1 MDALLK
7 KFVAYLNETMGLEIL
22 LDKWEGEAALPLYL
36 REQYG
41 FYQAQRIPGAK
52 NVVFLADRTGQPPGV
67 IEKNLRYLAGKT
79 QAALVYV
86 RETITSYERKRL
98 IEKRISFV
106 VPGNQMYLPFCGIDL
121 REWYT
126 GSNDKTDAFSPATQY
141 LLLYLMQKS
150 EPMDSNQTSIA
161 NQMGYTNMTVVR
173 AFREIE
179 NAGLGVI
186 ERIGKEKH
194 LSLKGNRHAVWK
206 KAETLLNTPV
216 QQKFYVRGL
225 NFQPSM
231 DSRFVI
237 AGESALAK
245 FSMLNEPRVPVW
257 AIQSR
262 AWKND
267 KALQN
272 KFEMQLYPET
282 GSIEL
287 ELWRYPVNMTA
298 EDGTVDKLSL
308 YLAIK
313 DCQDDRIQEA
323 LAKMLEAVGW

>member
-52 NVVFLADRTGQPPGV
+52 NVVLLADRTGQPPAV

-79 QAALVYV
+79 QAALIYV

-141 LLLYLMQKS
+141 LLLYLMQNS
-150 EPMDSNQTSIA
+150 ESRGSNQTSIA

-179 NAGLGVI
+179 KAGLGVI
-186 ERIGKEKH
+186 ERTGK
-194 LSLKGNRHAVWK
+194 
-206 KAETLLNTPV
+206 
-216 QQKFYVRGL
+216 
-225 NFQPSM
+225 
-231 DSRFVI
+231 
-237 AGESALAK
+237 
-245 FSMLNEPRVPVW
+245 
-257 AIQSR
+257 
-262 AWKND
+262 KN
-267 KALQN
+267 
-272 KFEMQLYPET
+272 
-282 GSIEL
+282 I
-287 ELWRYPVNMTA
+287 
-298 EDGTVDKLSL
+298 
-308 YLAIK
+308 
-313 DCQDDRIQEA
+313 
-323 LAKMLEAVGW
+323 